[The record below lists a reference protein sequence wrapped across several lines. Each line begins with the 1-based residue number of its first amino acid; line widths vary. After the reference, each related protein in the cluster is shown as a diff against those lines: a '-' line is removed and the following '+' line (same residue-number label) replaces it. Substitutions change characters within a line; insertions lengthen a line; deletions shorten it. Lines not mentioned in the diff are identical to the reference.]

1 MGVCELWFILLLL
14 PAYNNSQV
22 TLVKTTGR
30 EPYVAQICTNATIDI
45 ITSVTCKISTERIR
59 GPECNLTYRI
69 EHGLKHGCD
78 SRFRLMNESQT
89 IFLNLT
95 SLTPEDSGNYSLTDV
110 KTTGRESY
118 VAPICTNEI
127 MNTVL
132 VVVCKIST
140 DKSSGAECRLAY
152 RYGQELFNGC
162 DSRFTLMKK
171 NQTFFLQLTNLT
183 SVDSGNYSCECT
195 KREGTNTL
203 HLNITVE
210 ADEEVNSSILP
221 ISTSLA
227 VGISCGVTAF
237 IVITGVVLGFILRKI
252 HCRNCSRTDTSA
264 LPARETPRSLD
275 KDDPDNLYANL
286 MCPITDVYQTVS
298 SKRHQHGT
306 KTNSARDSDP
316 SDQIYENI

>member
-1 MGVCELWFILLLL
+1 MGVCKLWFIILLL

-22 TLVKTTGR
+22 
-30 EPYVAQICTNATIDI
+30 
-45 ITSVTCKISTERIR
+45 
-59 GPECNLTYRI
+59 
-69 EHGLKHGCD
+69 
-78 SRFRLMNESQT
+78 
-89 IFLNLT
+89 
-95 SLTPEDSGNYSLTDV
+95 TDV

-183 SVDSGNYSCECT
+183 SVDSGSYSCECT

-210 ADEEVNSSILP
+210 DEEVNSSILP

-286 MCPITDVYQTVS
+286 VQIQPETVIQVI
-298 SKRHQHGT
+298 KFM
-306 KTNSARDSDP
+306 KTFEPRE
-316 SDQIYENI
+316 ENINIGKIFHLPLYIYRHHTAKKHTTSCVDSLLRHNHTCLMATCIEQQPRDFCENHWDRAICYSNMQK